1 MHCCDSREQ
10 RLARALGQVKH
21 RLETSGTPEI
31 RIRHFAKTNLGYD
44 IEEEPEMPPEARR
57 AECLQVTQIV
67 QVHREY
73 PVESREVI
81 KVHLPRAQ
89 GRQVVTALPGVRNR
103 ATVRRLAGVPI
114 ADTGRVDE
122 QLVLQSGECRV
133 PAEHG
138 FRRRRGQM
146 LPMQTKSTL
155 RSGGKSLLILMLR
168 SFMFESRRPP

>member
-1 MHCCDSREQ
+1 
-10 RLARALGQVKH
+10 
-21 RLETSGTPEI
+21 
-31 RIRHFAKTNLGYD
+31 
-44 IEEEPEMPPEARR
+44 MPSEARW
-57 AECLQVTQIV
+57 AKCLQVAQVV

-81 KVHLPRAQ
+81 EVHLPRAQ
-89 GRQVVTALPGVRNR
+89 GRQVVTALSGVRNR

-138 FRRRRGQM
+138 FRRRRAADVAHANEEYAALGREVAPD
-146 LPMQTKSTL
+146 LDVA
-155 RSGGKSLLILMLR
+155 
-168 SFMFESRRPP
+168 